1 MEQLDDA
8 LLEMVCKHY
17 YVNNVYP
24 NQWSTD
30 TLYHYI
36 NKIVSLYL
44 DPDWLL
50 PASTRL
56 PRQGQFMAKARRHM
70 RKCHTHRLA
79 SILVNRICGERFP
92 EELIELVRYYLYDD
106 EHISSAVLRDGTVI
120 SGVTDFEELDK
131 ASNGLAG
138 F

>member
-1 MEQLDDA
+1 MDQLDDA

-17 YVNNVYP
+17 YANSVFP

-30 TLYHYI
+30 TLYNYV

-56 PRQGQFMAKARRHM
+56 PRQGQFMKKARRHM

-79 SILVNRICGERFP
+79 SILVNRICGAHFP
-92 EELIELVRYYLYDD
+92 KELIELVRYYLYDD
-106 EHISSAVLRDGTVI
+106 EHISSAVLRDGTTI
-120 SGVTDFEELDK
+120 SGGTNLEELDK
-131 ASNGLAG
+131 SSDRLAG
-138 F
+138 Y